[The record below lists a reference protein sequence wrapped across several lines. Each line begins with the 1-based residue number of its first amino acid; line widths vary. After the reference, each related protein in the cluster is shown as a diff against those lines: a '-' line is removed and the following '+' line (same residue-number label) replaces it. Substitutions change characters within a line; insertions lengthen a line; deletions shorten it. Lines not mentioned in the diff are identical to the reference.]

1 MSKIFTWLFGFV
13 TGVIGGLFV
22 LAAAMVE
29 RPGDFVHVLLHLA
42 SNTEKKK
49 KKRATQRRRV
59 Q

>member
-29 RPGDFVHVLLHLA
+29 RAGDFVHVLLHFD
-42 SNTEKKK
+42 SNTDEED
-49 KKRATQRRRV
+49 
-59 Q
+59 